1 MSSDITKLYAPAA
14 AGGPP
19 LFFPS
24 PERPIFFNF
33 DQGNPDPA
41 TYPLDLLER
50 LTHEVLEEVGG
61 SALSY
66 FDPETGYEELVFGYR
81 GLRSALAERLND
93 RDARTLGADNLI
105 LTSGAVQAL
114 SLAARAF
121 AGPGDA
127 VFVEA
132 VTFPYAASF
141 LEGTGADVVPVP
153 VDADGL
159 DVEALAEAIAAAVAR
174 GLRPKLV
181 YTIATFQLPTGMSM
195 STDRRVRLLELAE
208 QHQLVVIEDNVYYDL
223 RYDGEAPPTLLSMDT
238 TGLVMQCDSFSKT
251 VAPGLR
257 LGWMAGHVDAIGG
270 LAAVREDLG
279 VSQLLARVMARYLRE
294 GHHATQVAAICDVYR
309 VKRDAAVK
317 ALHEHC
323 GPFVSFRE
331 PEGSLFLWLKLS
343 DGVDWDRAAEA
354 VQAEGV
360 FCRPGERFTGD
371 ASGARFLRLA
381 FSLPTVEEIAD
392 GVKALGRALR
402 EAAS

>member
-1 MSSDITKLYAPAA
+1 
-14 AGGPP
+14 
-19 LFFPS
+19 
-24 PERPIFFNF
+24 
-33 DQGNPDPA
+33 
-41 TYPLDLLER
+41 
-50 LTHEVLEEVGG
+50 
-61 SALSY
+61 
-66 FDPETGYEELVFGYR
+66 
-81 GLRSALAERLND
+81 
-93 RDARTLGADNLI
+93 
-105 LTSGAVQAL
+105 
-114 SLAARAF
+114 
-121 AGPGDA
+121 
-127 VFVEA
+127 
-132 VTFPYAASF
+132 
-141 LEGTGADVVPVP
+141 
-153 VDADGL
+153 
-159 DVEALAEAIAAAVAR
+159 
-174 GLRPKLV
+174 
-181 YTIATFQLPTGMSM
+181 
-195 STDRRVRLLELAE
+195 
-208 QHQLVVIEDNVYYDL
+208 
-223 RYDGEAPPTLLSMDT
+223 
-238 TGLVMQCDSFSKT
+238 
-251 VAPGLR
+251 
-257 LGWMAGHVDAIGG
+257 MAGHVDAIGG

>member
-1 MSSDITKLYAPAA
+1 MSRDIASLYAPAA

-19 LFFPS
+19 LFFPT

-50 LTHEVLEEVGG
+50 LSHEVLEEAGG
-61 SALSY
+61 DALSY
-66 FDPETGYEELVFGYR
+66 FDPDTGYEELVYGFR
-81 GLRSALAERLND
+81 GLRTALADRLNE
-93 RDARTLGADNLI
+93 RDGREFDADNVI

-132 VTFPYAASF
+132 VTFPYASSF
-141 LEGTGADVVPVP
+141 LAGTGADVVAVP

-159 DVEALAEAIAAAVAR
+159 DVHALADAIDAAAAR

-195 STDRRVRLLELAE
+195 PPSRRERLLQLADR
-208 QHQLVVIEDNVYYDL
+208 HDLVVIEDNVYYDL
-223 RYDGEAPPTLLSMDT
+223 RYDGEPPPTLLSMDE
-238 TGLVMQCDSFSKT
+238 TGLVMQSDSFSKT

-257 LGWMAGHVDAIGG
+257 LGWMVGHPDVIGG

-279 VSQLLARVMARYLRE
+279 VSQFLARVMARYLE
-294 GHHATQVAAICDVYR
+294 GGHHGPQVATLRDVYR
-309 VKRDAAVK
+309 AKRDAAVT

-323 GPFVSFRE
+323 SEYLTFRV
-331 PEGSLFLWLKLS
+331 PEGSFFLWLELG

-354 VQAEGV
+354 VQREGV
-360 FCRPGERFTGD
+360 FCRPGERFTDDG
-371 ASGARFLRLA
+371 SGRQFLRLA
-381 FSLPTVEEIAD
+381 FSLPSVDEITQGIA
-392 GVKALGRALR
+392 ALGRALR
-402 EAAS
+402 DSST